1 MSDDQE
7 PRPAE
12 GNGENGS
19 RAYGERRRGGRGRRN
34 RPEAGA
40 GGTGGGGYQNAS
52 TERRPPPPRREPAI
66 PAVEPEHVKPV
77 RDVLEGIL
85 TRMGVPDAQIVY
97 IPRTEGEYLEVR
109 GPDLANLI
117 GRHGNTLEALNLIFN
132 NIANNGVR
140 NSRRYY
146 TVDAEGYRARRA
158 DQLKTLALTTL
169 ERVVREKRAI
179 ALEPM
184 LPSERKVIHLVLADS
199 PFVSTASEGVEPDR
213 RLVIAPK

>member
-1 MSDDQE
+1 MQDDQE
-7 PRPAE
+7 PRPPE
-12 GNGENGS
+12 GGESAS
-19 RAYGERRRGGRGRRN
+19 RPYGERRRGGRGRRS
-34 RPEAGA
+34 RPDGASA
-40 GGTGGGGYQNAS
+40 GGGFS
-52 TERRPPPPRREPAI
+52 EERRPAPRREPAV
-66 PAVEPEHVKPV
+66 PAVEPEHVKPA
-77 RDVLEGIL
+77 REVLEGIL
-85 TRMGVPDAQIVY
+85 QRMGVPDAQIVY

-117 GRHGNTLEALNLIFN
+117 GRHGNTLEALNLLFN
-132 NIANNGVR
+132 TIANNGVR
-140 NSRRYY
+140 NARRYY

-179 ALEPM
+179 TLEPM